1 MKIQRVIKIRRLVQ
15 ALVLTIVGGCWAA
28 LGSQPVAPAQAA
40 GQAAS
45 QNNQDR
51 EFHQVYNITP
61 KGTVGIYNSS
71 GVIRVTTWDENRVK
85 VDAVKRG
92 RRQEDFAHV
101 QIEVTAKPESV
112 EIRAVYQKDKGEM
125 NRRGNSVSV
134 DFDVKVPRGVAL
146 SPANTSSGDVNVTG
160 PIDRVTVRVSSG
172 NITVT
177 DVTDTASLT
186 ASSGNIHAARVSG
199 ELRVNA
205 SSGNLTIN
213 DIGSRLIAQT
223 SSGAIHASQVRDDA
237 TAIVSSGDIKLEK
250 IGGRAVARASS
261 GAVWVNDVGGDVQ
274 ADSVTD
280 DVTVTNVRGYVRA
293 NATSGSLIIRNA
305 SEGVRGRAISSPITI
320 SDCKG
325 AIDAGSVSGSITLT
339 NIDSHEVVAKST
351 SGDIRFTGKLQDGGR
366 YEFESFSSGVV
377 LILPPDSQFN
387 LTAKTHGGSIN
398 TEFPVQLTRTTG
410 GSLMSGTVGKGGAE
424 LRVASFSGSVQIKKD
439 VGKTR

>member
-1 MKIQRVIKIRRLVQ
+1 MKIQMIKTRRSVL
-15 ALVLTIVGGCWAA
+15 ALVLAIVGGCWAV
-28 LGSQPVAPAQAA
+28 LGGQPVAPVKAA
-40 GQAAS
+40 IQAAS

-61 KGTVGIYNSS
+61 KGTVSIYNSS
-71 GVIRVTTWDENRVK
+71 GAIRVTTWDENRVK

-92 RRQEDFAHV
+92 RREEEFAHV
-101 QIEVTAKPESV
+101 QIEVTAKLESV
-112 EIRAVYQKDKGEM
+112 EIRAVYQKDRGEM

-146 SPANTSSGDVNVTG
+146 SPANTSSGEVNVTG

-172 NITVT
+172 TVTVT

-186 ASSGNIHAARVSG
+186 ASSGNIYATRVSG
-199 ELRVNA
+199 ELRVNT
-205 SSGNLTIN
+205 SSGNLTIS
-213 DIGSRLIAQT
+213 DVGSRLIAQT
-223 SSGAIHASQVRDDA
+223 SSGAIHATQIRDDA
-237 TAIVSSGDIKLEK
+237 TAIVSSGNIKLEK
-250 IGGRAVARASS
+250 VGGRAVARASS
-261 GAVWVNDVGGDVQ
+261 GPVWVNDVGGDVQ
-274 ADSVTD
+274 ADSLTD

-293 NATSGSLIIRNA
+293 SATSGSLTIRNA
-305 SEGVRGRAISSPITI
+305 SEGVRARAISNSITI

-325 AIDAGSVSGSITLT
+325 AIDAGAVSDSITLT
-339 NIDSHEVVAKST
+339 NIDSREVLAKST
-351 SGDIRFTGKLQDGGR
+351 SGSIRFTGKLQDGGR

-387 LTAKTHGGSIN
+387 LTAKTHDGSIN
-398 TEFPVQLTRTTG
+398 TEFPVQLTRTTS

-424 LRVASFSGSVQIKKD
+424 LRVSSFSGSVQIKKD